1 MSLWIFETEIFNE
14 RSFKQKISN
23 EVSSL
28 NEIKYF
34 FMLFEVKIV
43 NWLSNEYEIEVKF
56 LIDVNSIGFF
66 VELK

>member
-1 MSLWIFETEIFNE
+1 MSLWIFETESFNE

-34 FMLFEVKIV
+34 FMLFDVKIV
-43 NWLSNEYEIEVKF
+43 NWLSNEYETEFKF
-56 LIDVNSIGFF
+56 LIDVNSMGFF
-66 VELK
+66 IELK